1 MNFDL
6 IEQGFQLCSVHLVK
20 YPDCNATENL
30 FGGRLLAWI
39 DESAAIYAG
48 EIMNE
53 PRIVTAHFGGLDFER
68 PTELRKIVRVYS
80 RIIKEGNTSLR
91 VKVVVTKSSMGSRE
105 EETVASNEIVFVAV
119 DEDGRPK
126 VWNKNTNN

>member
-1 MNFDL
+1 MNSEL

-48 EIMNE
+48 EIMSE
-53 PRIVTAHFGGLDFER
+53 PRIVTAHFGGLDFEK
-68 PTELRKIVRVYS
+68 PTELRKIVRIYS
-80 RIIKEGNTSLR
+80 KVLKEGNTSLR
-91 VKVVVTKSSMGSRE
+91 VKVVVTKCAMGSFE

-119 DEDGRPK
+119 DETGKPK
-126 VWNKNTNN
+126 VWDKNTNN